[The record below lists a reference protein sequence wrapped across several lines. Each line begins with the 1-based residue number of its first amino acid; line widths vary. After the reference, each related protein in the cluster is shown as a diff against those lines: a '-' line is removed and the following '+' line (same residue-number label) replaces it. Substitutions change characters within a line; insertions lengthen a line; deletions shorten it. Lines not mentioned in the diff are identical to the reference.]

1 MSAHPCVRRHQ
12 KTVEQSLMRL
22 AKELEGWVQGAARDS
37 DDRPLAAVV
46 DIDEVLLCGVC
57 RPRGIKHEDHLRLP
71 MPAYRGAKEL
81 MAELRRLKVLPVLIT
96 GRREWRRESTVA
108 NLRAEGIITAGE
120 ERKMGV
126 SGNVA
131 PRSGPPRLF
140 MRPCAELAL
149 RCPSPGPWK
158 MRMRRRLAET
168 HRILLNVG
176 DQESDFVPDPE
187 RFRADALHEWRVPN
201 PFYTIK

>member
-1 MSAHPCVRRHQ
+1 MHPRIRQHQ
-12 KTVEQSLMRL
+12 KTVEQSLTRL
-22 AKELEGWVQGAARDS
+22 AEELEGWVQEAARDG
-37 DDRPLAAVV
+37 DGRPLAAVV
-46 DIDEVLLCGVC
+46 DIDEVLLCGAC
-57 RPRGIKHEDHLRLP
+57 RPRGTKHEDHLRLP
-71 MPAYRGAKEL
+71 MPTYRGAKAL
-81 MAELRRLKVLPVLIT
+81 MAGLRRLKVLPVLIT
-96 GRREWRRESTVA
+96 GRRESTVA

-131 PRSGPPRLF
+131 PQSGPPRLF

-168 HRILLNVG
+168 HRILLSVG

-187 RFRADALHEWRVPN
+187 RFRVDALHEWRVPN